1 MPPLSCL
8 KLCITVA
15 PLPLSDPIFLDVS
28 VSCLPGRTKLPGPR
42 FKSVAVQTEGKV
54 ALYPPGSRWL
64 GEGDSQARYQQDSN
78 REEGAG
84 ARSGRLVPPAAG
96 SSGLGYEAGAR
107 RSSSGRPAGRSASRE
122 RDRVQIDAQSLPTTL
137 TLWGESDSIG
147 TGRSGNR
154 SVQST
159 SRVTDKAAAATATA
173 AAAGTPSRRGR
184 SARRQIQMQLQQ
196 QQQAAKLQ
204 QLKRAG
210 PVVAARIGAR
220 LPQLKVHLTHSQSQS
235 RPQPE
240 AGEHTLSLQSVSG
253 GGGGEGG
260 GQDSP
265 SFTSRSR
272 SSKPAPPPPSLS
284 QAAFVRPAASRPS
297 PGASPAPTMKVHGL
311 GFVSPLQ
318 LPQV

>member
-1 MPPLSCL
+1 
-8 KLCITVA
+8 
-15 PLPLSDPIFLDVS
+15 
-28 VSCLPGRTKLPGPR
+28 
-42 FKSVAVQTEGKV
+42 V

-64 GEGDSQARYQQDSN
+64 GEGDSQARSQQDSN
-78 REEGAG
+78 REEGAGAGSVG

-122 RDRVQIDAQSLPTTL
+122 RDRDRVQIDAQSLPTTL

-173 AAAGTPSRRGR
+173 AAAGTPSKRGR

-235 RPQPE
+235 QSRPQPE
-240 AGEHTLSLQSVSG
+240 ASEHTLSLQSVSG

>member
-1 MPPLSCL
+1 M
-8 KLCITVA
+8 
-15 PLPLSDPIFLDVS
+15 
-28 VSCLPGRTKLPGPR
+28 
-42 FKSVAVQTEGKV
+42 

-64 GEGDSQARYQQDSN
+64 GEGDSQARSQQDSN
-78 REEGAG
+78 REEGAGAGSVG

-173 AAAGTPSRRGR
+173 AGTPSRRGR

-240 AGEHTLSLQSVSG
+240 HTLSLQSVSGG

-297 PGASPAPTMKVHGL
+297 PGASPAPMMKVHGL